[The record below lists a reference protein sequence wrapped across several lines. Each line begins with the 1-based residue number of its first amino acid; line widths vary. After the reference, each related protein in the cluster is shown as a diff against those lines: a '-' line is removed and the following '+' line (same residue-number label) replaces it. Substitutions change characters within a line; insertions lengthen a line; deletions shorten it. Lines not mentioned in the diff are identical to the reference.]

1 MARKKKSMVYP
12 VVFILI
18 LTVLLTGILA
28 FLNKKTEPVIAFNSE
43 LELKQKILKVFQK
56 YDPKM
61 SPEEMSQYFDTIV
74 KTENTENGVLYI
86 LQDQG
91 KDVAYAVPFNGP
103 GLWGSIEGYLGITA
117 DFKKTTG
124 IEFIKQDETPGLG
137 GRIAEE
143 PYKAQ
148 YKDLDI
154 SSARNGQIVINRPA
168 PGGNIDAISGATQTS
183 TFVVKMINED
193 ISRFIQERGA
203 K

>member
-18 LTVLLTGILA
+18 LTVLLIGILA

-74 KTENTENGVLYI
+74 KTENTENGVFYI